1 MTIVPFD
8 PQDTLPYY
16 EEYYTRQTGGGGVY
30 AGRAIMDMRGAG
42 IGAFLGKMV
51 KRAAPVLLNVAKTVG
66 RHAVDVAREALD
78 GGNASTATASVNRG
92 LRSAGGEILDDVYD
106 TIAGGGGGGGRSRST
121 RKRRATTSRGGKRAK
136 RRRGGVGIP
145 LDG

>member
-30 AGRAIMDMRGAG
+30 AGRPIMDMRGAG

-78 GGNASTATASVNRG
+78 GGDATQSANRG
-92 LRSAGGEILDDVYD
+92 PRSAGGEILDDVYD
-106 TIAGGGGGGGRSRST
+106 VVADNGRRSSRRQSAPKRRSATRGGG
-121 RKRRATTSRGGKRAK
+121 RAK
-136 RRRGGVGIP
+136 RRRRGDVGIP

>member
-8 PQDTLPYY
+8 PQETVPYY
-16 EEYYTRQTGGGGVY
+16 DEYYTRQIGGGGVY

-51 KRAAPVLLNVAKTVG
+51 KKAAPVLLNVAKTVG

-78 GGNASTATASVNRG
+78 GGDVASSVNRG
-92 LRSAGGEILDDVYD
+92 VRSAGGEILGDVYD
-106 TIAGGGGGGGRSRST
+106 TIANDRQR
-121 RKRRATTSRGGKRAK
+121 RRPAIKRRAPASRGKKAKRA
-136 RRRGGVGIP
+136 RRGGIGIS